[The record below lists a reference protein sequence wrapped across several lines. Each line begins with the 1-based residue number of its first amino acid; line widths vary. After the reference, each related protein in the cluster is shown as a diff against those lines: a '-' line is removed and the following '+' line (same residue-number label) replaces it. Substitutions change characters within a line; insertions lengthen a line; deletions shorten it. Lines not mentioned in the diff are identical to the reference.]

1 MIEANEVKK
10 PATRPESIERT
21 RTMAGVMTARITEYS
36 ANVCPSS
43 RRHSR
48 KVFTV
53 KSSCRRVVSAIP
65 LWGDGALTVFRR
77 ADVAQLV
84 EHHLGKLRVAGSNP
98 VVRFKKA
105 PLMRVFVL
113 GG

>member
-1 MIEANEVKK
+1 MIEANDVKK

-21 RTMAGVMTARITEYS
+21 STIAGVITASITEYS

-53 KSSCRRVVSAIP
+53 ESSFRRGFFAIP
-65 LWGDGALTVFRR
+65 HWGDGALPFF
-77 ADVAQLV
+77 
-84 EHHLGKLRVAGSNP
+84 S
-98 VVRFKKA
+98 VRT
-105 PLMRVFVL
+105 
-113 GG
+113 